1 MNVLN
6 ALIFAALGSV
16 MEIVPRAFPS
26 LFPPSGADQASG
38 RALWLALMG
47 TVQIALGFG
56 FIIRTQVIPA
66 ALRIVSTVPAA
77 GTGSLALPNPR
88 GVTSR

>member
-1 MNVLN
+1 
-6 ALIFAALGSV
+6 SV

-47 TVQIALGFG
+47 TVQIVLGFG

-66 ALRIVSTVPAA
+66 ALRILSAVPAA
-77 GTGSLALPNPR
+77 GTGSLALPSPR

>member
-26 LFPPSGADQASG
+26 FFPPSGADQASG

-47 TVQIALGFG
+47 GVQLALGLG
-56 FIIRTQVIPA
+56 FIFRTQILPV
-66 ALRIVSTVPAA
+66 ALRIISTVPVA